1 MTFSFVE
8 VYIYKDRLYSP
19 TPSYKLKV
27 TYYNSMYVCGI
38 KDMTF
43 QVQGVSK
50 KNAPLWFCLSSQPT
64 SSVKSWDISQM
75 KGDIH
80 TYVLSASSFLCYIGE
95 PRYRQNNTGY

>member
-27 TYYNSMYVCGI
+27 TYYNRMYVCGI

-43 QVQGVSK
+43 QVYIR
-50 KNAPLWFCLSSQPT
+50 
-64 SSVKSWDISQM
+64 SWCKWSCREGAGQCACEHMLDY
-75 KGDIH
+75 
-80 TYVLSASSFLCYIGE
+80 T
-95 PRYRQNNTGY
+95 NNP